1 MALTKKQYYHLL
13 RLLTGSLAAQ
23 VDLLM
28 IEKQLPFSPVFT
40 PVLFIYFLH
49 ERHYPEAVM
58 ILLFS
63 IPLALIYHHTWGL
76 QFFLYLTVVL
86 FYLAFKNSIR
96 IKKATPRLLLFSFIL
111 YRIYWS
117 RGISSGCTSR
127 RFEFIQNAV
136 RIKRCFSHGLV
147 NPRFGMALFLLSI
160 K

>member
-111 YRIYWS
+111 LQQMYCFFFTHQPLKTTHFLIY
-117 RGISSGCTSR
+117 
-127 RFEFIQNAV
+127 
-136 RIKRCFSHGLV
+136 
-147 NPRFGMALFLLSI
+147 LLCSLTLQHLMLYKI
-160 K
+160 TTKKETC